1 MKISATIK
9 GCVQTGQYTYQDT
22 LQTFVFDSTATIDEI
37 LKTTRQDDISIC
49 NLAPVKEA
57 AHD

>member
-9 GCVQTGQYTYQDT
+9 GYVQTGQYTYQDT

-37 LKTTRQDDISIC
+37 LKTTGENDISAC

-57 AHD
+57 DHD

>member
-22 LQTFVFDSTATIDEI
+22 LQTFIFDSTATIDEI
-37 LKTTRQDDISIC
+37 LKATGENDISVC

-57 AHD
+57 SHD